1 MLNNAECRET
11 LKNKNLKEEDISRI
25 AVEMSLLADLL
36 LDIYF
41 EENKP
46 CQNLK
51 E

>member
-1 MLNNAECRET
+1 VLNNAECRET
-11 LKNKNLKEEDISRI
+11 LKNKNLKEEDVGKI

-41 EENKP
+41 AENKP
-46 CQNLK
+46 CQNQR